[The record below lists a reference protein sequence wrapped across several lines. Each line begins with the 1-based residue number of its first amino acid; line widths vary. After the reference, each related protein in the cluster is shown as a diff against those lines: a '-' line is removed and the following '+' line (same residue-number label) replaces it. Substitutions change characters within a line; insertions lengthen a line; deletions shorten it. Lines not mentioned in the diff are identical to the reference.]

1 MNLIQAIILGIVQG
15 LTEFLP
21 ISSSG
26 HLVLMQK
33 IFGITEPTLVF
44 DTSVH
49 LGTLIAV
56 FVVFK
61 DDIISI
67 LKKPF
72 QKLTWLLIVGT
83 IPTVIIAVIFKDTI
97 ESMFHTGSTLGFEF
111 IITGAIL
118 LWSGMLKSGH
128 KKEKETSY
136 FDAVFIG
143 IMQGIA
149 IMPAISRSGL
159 TISGALFRKLDRD
172 FAAKFSF
179 LLSIPAILGA
189 TVFQLKDIMDAGSGA
204 SVGIGMGALLAGSLA
219 AALAGYI
226 SIKFMLQV
234 LKSGKLK
241 YFAYYVFILGIL
253 VILDQN
259 ISHIFF

>member
-15 LTEFLP
+15 ITEFLP

-33 IFGITEPTLVF
+33 IFGITAPTLLF

-49 LGTLIAV
+49 LGTLLAV

-61 DDIISI
+61 DDIVSI

-72 QKLTWLLIVGT
+72 QKLTWLLIAGT
-83 IPTVIIAVIFKDTI
+83 IPTAIIGILFKDSF
-97 ESMFHTGSTLGFEF
+97 EQMFRSGSTLGFEF
-111 IITGAIL
+111 IITGVVL
-118 LWSGMLKSGH
+118 LWSGILKNGR
-128 KKEKETSY
+128 KNVRETSY

-143 IMQGIA
+143 VMQGLA

-159 TISGALFRKLDRD
+159 TISGALFRNLDRN
-172 FAAKFSF
+172 FAARFSF

-189 TVFQLKDIMDAGSGA
+189 AVFQVKDIMEVGGGS
-204 SVGIGMGALLAGSLA
+204 GIGMGALIAGSIA
-219 AALAGYI
+219 AALAGYAT
-226 SIKFMLQV
+226 IKYMLQV
-234 LKSGKLK
+234 LREGKLK
-241 YFAYYVFILGIL
+241 YFAYYVFVIGAL
-253 VILDQN
+253 VILDQYVT
-259 ISHIFF
+259 HIFF